1 MYVNLQDP
9 QVAAKEETIAEMAI
23 RIQELQDELASN
35 VDEQRRHEL
44 RAISGALYLL
54 HSGGRWYICFS
65 NV

>member
-1 MYVNLQDP
+1 MYPHVCKVILLQDP

-44 RAISGALYLL
+44 LAITGAS
-54 HSGGRWYICFS
+54 HP
-65 NV
+65 